1 MFGFRQLS
9 LLPVVALLMLPVPV
23 TAIDAAFVD
32 NCFHT
37 PFGLYLTPLEA
48 WQMKQQHPDAVL
60 FIDVRTRAE
69 VQYAG
74 FTEYADANIPVMFQP
89 GSYEWQADRKDPQAG
104 QFKKVR
110 NADFSR
116 AVDKLVASR
125 GLDKSAP
132 VIVMCAA
139 GKRSTA
145 AARALHEAGYSRV
158 YNLYEGF
165 EGIEASR
172 GYFKGQRVVNGW
184 KNAGLP
190 WGYRLP
196 SSRMYF
202 NFEP

>member
-1 MFGFRQLS
+1 
-9 LLPVVALLMLPVPV
+9 
-23 TAIDAAFVD
+23 
-32 NCFHT
+32 
-37 PFGLYLTPLEA
+37 
-48 WQMKQQHPDAVL
+48 
-60 FIDVRTRAE
+60 
-69 VQYAG
+69 
-74 FTEYADANIPVMFQP
+74 MFQP
-89 GSYEWQADRKDPQAG
+89 GSHEWKADRKDPQAG

-110 NADFSR
+110 NADFPK
-116 AVDKLVASR
+116 AVDKLVKSR

-165 EGIEASR
+165 EGIEASH

>member
-1 MFGFRQLS
+1 MFRLQQLKP
-9 LLPVVALLMLPVPV
+9 LLIVALPILPLPAI
-23 TAIDAAFVD
+23 AIDSAFVD
-32 NCFHT
+32 KCFHT

-48 WQMKQQHPDAVL
+48 WQMKQQDPEGVL

-69 VQYAG
+69 VQYVG

-89 GSYEWQADRKDPQAG
+89 GSYDWKPDSKDPQVG

-110 NADFSR
+110 NEEFSK
-116 AVDKLVASR
+116 AVDKLVESR
-125 GLDKSAP
+125 GLEKSAP

-145 AARALHEAGYSRV
+145 AAKALHKAGYSRV

-165 EGIEASR
+165 EGVMASD
-172 GYFKGQRVVNGW
+172 GYFRGQRVVNGW
-184 KNAGLP
+184 KNAALP

-196 SSRMYF
+196 SSKMYF

>member
-1 MFGFRQLS
+1 MFRLQQLKP
-9 LLPVVALLMLPVPV
+9 LLIVALPILPLPAI
-23 TAIDAAFVD
+23 AIDAAFVD
-32 NCFHT
+32 KCFHT

-48 WQMKQQHPDAVL
+48 WQMKQQDPEGVL

-69 VQYAG
+69 VQYVG

-89 GSYEWQADRKDPQAG
+89 GSYDWKPDSKDPQVG

-110 NADFSR
+110 NEEFPK
-116 AVDKLVASR
+116 AVDKLVESR

-139 GKRSTA
+139 GTRSTA
-145 AARALHEAGYSRV
+145 AAKALHKAGYSRV

-165 EGIEASR
+165 EGVMASD
-172 GYFKGQRVVNGW
+172 GYFRGQRVVNGW
-184 KNAGLP
+184 KNAALP

-196 SSRMYF
+196 SSKMYF

>member
-1 MFGFRQLS
+1 MFRLQQLKP
-9 LLPVVALLMLPVPV
+9 LLIVALSILPLPAI
-23 TAIDAAFVD
+23 AIDSAFVD
-32 NCFHT
+32 KCFHT

-48 WQMKQQHPDAVL
+48 WQMKQQDPDGVL

-69 VQYAG
+69 VQYVG

-89 GSYEWQADRKDPQAG
+89 GSYEWNADKKDPKVG

-110 NADFSR
+110 NEAFTK

-145 AARALHEAGYSRV
+145 AARALHKAGYSRV

-165 EGIEASR
+165 EGVMASD
-172 GYFKGQRVVNGW
+172 GYFRGQRVVNGW
-184 KNAGLP
+184 KNAALP

-196 SSRMYF
+196 SSKMYF
-202 NFEP
+202 NFQP

>member
-1 MFGFRQLS
+1 MFRLQQLKPM
-9 LLPVVALLMLPVPV
+9 LVVPLFMLPLPVM
-23 TAIDAAFVD
+23 AIDSAFVD

-48 WQMKQQHPDAVL
+48 WQMKQQDPDGVL

-69 VQYAG
+69 VQYVG

-89 GSYEWQADRKDPQAG
+89 GSYDWKADKKAPEAG

-110 NADFSR
+110 NADFPK
-116 AVDKLVASR
+116 AVDRLVESR

-165 EGIEASR
+165 EGVTASD

-184 KNAGLP
+184 KNAALP

-196 SSRMYF
+196 SSKMYF

>member
-1 MFGFRQLS
+1 MSGLQKLKS
-9 LLPVVALLMLPVPV
+9 LLVVSLLMLPLSAA
-23 TAIDAAFVD
+23 AIDSAYVD

-37 PFGLYLTPLEA
+37 PFNLYLTPVEA
-48 WQMKQQHPDAVL
+48 WQMKQQDPEGVL

-69 VQYAG
+69 LQYVG
-74 FTEYADANIPVMFQP
+74 FTEYADANIPIMFQP
-89 GSYEWQADRKDPQAG
+89 GSYDWQADRKDPEAG
-104 QFKKVR
+104 QFRKAP
-110 NADFSR
+110 NADFSK

-145 AARALHEAGYSRV
+145 AAKALHKAGYSRV

-165 EGIEASR
+165 EGSVAPS
-172 GYFKGQRVVNGW
+172 GYFRGQRVVNGW
-184 KNAGLP
+184 KNAALP

-196 SSRMYF
+196 SSKMYF
-202 NFEP
+202 NYAP

>member
-1 MFGFRQLS
+1 MFGLRQLRP
-9 LLPVVALLMLPVPV
+9 LLVVPLLMLPVPV
-23 TAIDAAFVD
+23 MAIDSAFVD
-32 NCFHT
+32 KCFHT

-48 WQMKQQHPDAVL
+48 WQMKQQDTEGVL

-69 VQYAG
+69 VQYVG
-74 FTEYADANIPVMFQP
+74 FTEYADANIPIMFQP
-89 GSYEWQADRKDPQAG
+89 GSYDWIADKKDPQAG
-104 QFKKVR
+104 QFKKAP
-110 NADFSR
+110 NTDFSK
-116 AVDKLVASR
+116 AVDRLVESR

-165 EGIEASR
+165 EGVKASE
-172 GYFKGQRVVNGW
+172 GYFRGQRVVNGW
-184 KNAGLP
+184 KNAALP

-196 SSRMYF
+196 SSSMYF

>member
-1 MFGFRQLS
+1 MFRLQQLKP
-9 LLPVVALLMLPVPV
+9 LLIVALPILPLPAI
-23 TAIDAAFVD
+23 AIDSAFVD
-32 NCFHT
+32 KCFHT

-48 WQMKQQHPDAVL
+48 WQMKQQDPEGVL

-69 VQYAG
+69 VQYVG

-89 GSYEWQADRKDPQAG
+89 GSYDWKPDSKDPQVG
-104 QFKKVR
+104 QFNKVR
-110 NADFSR
+110 NEEFSK
-116 AVDKLVASR
+116 AVDKLVESR
-125 GLDKSAP
+125 GLEKSAP

-145 AARALHEAGYSRV
+145 AAKALHKAGYSRV

-165 EGIEASR
+165 EGVMASD
-172 GYFKGQRVVNGW
+172 GYFRGQRVVNGW
-184 KNAGLP
+184 KNAALP

-196 SSRMYF
+196 SSKMYF

>member
-1 MFGFRQLS
+1 MFRLQQLKPLLVVPLFILS
-9 LLPVVALLMLPVPV
+9 LPVM
-23 TAIDAAFVD
+23 AIDSAFVD

-48 WQMKQQHPDAVL
+48 WQMKQQDPDGVL

-69 VQYAG
+69 VQYVG

-89 GSYEWQADRKDPQAG
+89 GSYDWKADKKAPEAG

-110 NADFSR
+110 NADFPK
-116 AVDKLVASR
+116 AVDRLVESR

-165 EGIEASR
+165 EGVTASD

-184 KNAGLP
+184 KNAALP

-196 SSRMYF
+196 SSKMYF

>member
-1 MFGFRQLS
+1 MFRFQQLK
-9 LLPVVALLMLPVPV
+9 LLLVLSLLMLPVQGS
-23 TAIDAAFVD
+23 AIDSAFVD
-32 NCFHT
+32 KCFHT
-37 PFGLYLTPLEA
+37 PFGLYLTPAEA
-48 WQMKQQHPDAVL
+48 WQMKQRDPQGVL

-69 VQYAG
+69 VQYVG

-89 GSYEWQADRKDPQAG
+89 GSYEWKADSKDPQVG

-116 AVDKLVASR
+116 AVDKLVESR

-145 AARALHEAGYSRV
+145 AAKALHKAGYSRV

-165 EGIEASR
+165 EGIRASD
-172 GYFKGQRVVNGW
+172 GYFSGQRVVNGW
-184 KNAGLP
+184 KNAALP

-196 SSRMYF
+196 SSKMYF

>member
-1 MFGFRQLS
+1 MFRLQQLKP
-9 LLPVVALLMLPVPV
+9 LLIVALSILPLPAI
-23 TAIDAAFVD
+23 AIDSAFVD
-32 NCFHT
+32 KCFHT

-48 WQMKQQHPDAVL
+48 WQMKQQDPDGVL

-69 VQYAG
+69 VQYVG

-89 GSYEWQADRKDPQAG
+89 GSYEWNADKKDPKVG

-110 NADFSR
+110 NEAFTK

-132 VIVMCAA
+132 VILMCAA

-145 AARALHEAGYSRV
+145 AAKALHKAGYNRV

-165 EGIEASR
+165 EGVMASD
-172 GYFKGQRVVNGW
+172 GYFRGQRVVNGW
-184 KNAGLP
+184 KNAALP

-196 SSRMYF
+196 SSKMYF
-202 NFEP
+202 NFQP